1 MASHLVIISRKEAKR
16 LPFPDAEEVLYL
28 KFLYHSCSFF
38 IVVQIYDKKAELQN
52 ENLYFVKNSRYLIL
66 KAVVFRSFF
75 YFKEVFFIQQ
85 FLNCFHR
92 FMHMLTEV
100 RRF

>member
-52 ENLYFVKNSRYLIL
+52 ENLHFVKYSRYLIL
-66 KAVVFRSFF
+66 KAVFSVAFSILKRFF
-75 YFKEVFFIQQ
+75 FQQ

>member
-52 ENLYFVKNSRYLIL
+52 ENLYSVKNSRYLIL
-66 KAVVFRSFF
+66 KAVFSVAFSILKR
-75 YFKEVFFIQQ
+75 FFIQQ